1 MSDYLNSWEVYVE
14 EHERGKTFSQIAAEY
29 GVSRQCVEQ
38 ACKRKSKPRT
48 VKESACIYVNL
59 RNWMNQ
65 MGISKVQLAEM
76 SIACYSSLDRYLTG
90 ESDIPK
96 RVVDDLISLT
106 GIPYE
111 ELFIVG

>member
-1 MSDYLNSWEVYVE
+1 MAEKRKDIYIR
-14 EHERGKTFSQIAAEY
+14 EHEEKGMSYTKIAEKH
-29 GVSRQCVEQ
+29 GVSRQCVHQ
-38 ACKRKSKPRT
+38 ACTFEPKHKVKPQ
-48 VKESACIYVNL
+48 ACIFVNL

-96 RVVDDLISLT
+96 RVVDDLINLT